1 VQNLPAPE
9 VRLAEVDAT
18 KDDEEVVDDAV
29 IAEGSPGSVWVS
41 RITGMVGA
49 LFLLLALAAWFLR
62 HGHLR
67 LVLALL
73 IVALFASIIH
83 SYTFENGG

>member
-1 VQNLPAPE
+1 MQKTVSEIRLTE
-9 VRLAEVDAT
+9 VVAT
-18 KDDEEVVDDAV
+18 KDDDVAPDQVA
-29 IAEGSPGSVWVS
+29 AEGTPGSVWVS
-41 RITGMVGA
+41 RLTGAVGA
-49 LFLLLALAAWFLR
+49 IFLLLALAAWLFR
-62 HGHLR
+62 PGHYR